1 MAYKAVWML
10 GLMIGPFIFLSD
22 VLAEETA
29 TADSVRKYKFL
40 AKTSREKKEYD
51 EAIGYYKHL
60 LKYSPAD
67 LKASFFLGDLFYR
80 KRNFAEARVA
90 LRRAV
95 ALDSLHLN
103 SNLRLYGV
111 YQAVGETDSA
121 ALSLER
127 VLLKKPNA
135 ADYRRKLADIYR
147 REGQNSKAIVHYE
160 HLVAAT
166 ADTGLTD
173 LFTMLAGL
181 HEEMGQVE
189 QALSWRRRL
198 ADRAKNGT
206 GQIGHLESIVELQLQ
221 TADVTGAYAS
231 LLELARVDSQ
241 SAYAYYSRIAT
252 IAAEK
257 NDDPM
262 RFQGLKGMVEA
273 NPKDLES
280 VAVLVQWHLSRDE
293 VAVAK
298 MQLKQGLQQDPSNGN
313 LLLLNG
319 DILLREGDEEG
330 AIAAFE
336 TAKSNP
342 VWEKVAQQRI
352 WQLRPPETEE
362 ERLKREFFGGEEG
375 QADQN

>member
-1 MAYKAVWML
+1 M
-10 GLMIGPFIFLSD
+10 
-22 VLAEETA
+22 
-29 TADSVRKYKFL
+29 
-40 AKTSREKKEYD
+40 
-51 EAIGYYKHL
+51 
-60 LKYSPAD
+60 
-67 LKASFFLGDLFYR
+67 
-80 KRNFAEARVA
+80 
-90 LRRAV
+90 

-135 ADYRRKLADIYR
+135 ADHRRKLADIYR

-166 ADTGLTD
+166 ADTGLAD

-181 HEEMGQVE
+181 HEELGQVE
-189 QALSWRRRL
+189 RALTWRRRL

-206 GQIGHLESIVELQLQ
+206 GQIGNLESTVELQLQ
-221 TADVTGAYAS
+221 TADVAGAYAS

-293 VAVAK
+293 VTVAK
-298 MQLKQGLQQDPSNGN
+298 MRLKQGLQQDPSNGN

-336 TAKSNP
+336 KAKSNP
-342 VWEKVAQQRI
+342 VWEKVAQQR
-352 WQLRPPETEE
+352 
-362 ERLKREFFGGEEG
+362 FEG
-375 QADQN
+375 

>member
-1 MAYKAVWML
+1 ML
-10 GLMIGPFIFLSD
+10 GLMICPFIFLSD
-22 VLAEETA
+22 VRAEETA
-29 TADSVRKYKFL
+29 MADSVRKYKFL

-51 EAIGYYKHL
+51 EAIGYYKLL

-262 RFQGLKGMVEA
+262 RFQGLTGMVEA